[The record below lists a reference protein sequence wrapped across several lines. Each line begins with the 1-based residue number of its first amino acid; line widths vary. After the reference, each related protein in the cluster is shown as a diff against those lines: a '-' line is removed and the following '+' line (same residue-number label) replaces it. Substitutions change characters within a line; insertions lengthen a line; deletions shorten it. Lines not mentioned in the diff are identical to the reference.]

1 MVPANLRSDQVL
13 ITSTAEGADPT
24 FYLGASIVASARAAQ
39 SSACAKPQSS
49 DCLSAIAAVLNPG
62 QTVAIEARFALI
74 PLFFAAVVA
83 LMSIMV
89 AVYNEPQ
96 PQLIHQ
102 PYRIIAPTSLVS
114 TLSEVQFGTSVAF
127 KVSTTPGVYLAPLT
141 DPPNFTTGLAEG

>member
-24 FYLGASIVASARAAQ
+24 FYIGASIVASARAAQ

-96 PQLIHQ
+96 PQ
-102 PYRIIAPTSLVS
+102 
-114 TLSEVQFGTSVAF
+114 QFGSSVAF